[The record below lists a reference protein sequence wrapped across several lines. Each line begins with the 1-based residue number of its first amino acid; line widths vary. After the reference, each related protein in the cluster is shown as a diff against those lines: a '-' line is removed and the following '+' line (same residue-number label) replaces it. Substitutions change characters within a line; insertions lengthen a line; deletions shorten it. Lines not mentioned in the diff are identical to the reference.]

1 MDGSLVC
8 ECMSKCFW
16 WGLCDLRLFI
26 GSFSLCVA
34 VFHCA
39 SQYAC
44 SSLPLS
50 FPFLSKQTWKR
61 LRDKW
66 GFFFFRA
73 CAVYFMMPSRKWM
86 AALEHVAVLL
96 MSCPSFLGNFRRM
109 RRLRMQF
116 KAKSC
121 LNFIP
126 EHFYTALLDELFRS
140 MEIRTMLP
148 VLWLWIL
155 SAVLLRNEGKSRSE
169 FKHLRLHFN
178 NFMCNCYWYTNQFV
192 LFCLF
197 VTSDHRHSCWF
208 RPPVNSCYLRV
219 VCHR

>member
-16 WGLCDLRLFI
+16 WGLCDLQLFI

-34 VFHCA
+34 VFLCA

-50 FPFLSKQTWKR
+50 FHFLSKQTWKR

-66 GFFFFRA
+66 GFFFFCCA
-73 CAVYFMMPSRKWM
+73 CADYFMMPSRKWM
-86 AALEHVAVLL
+86 AALEHVAVPL

-109 RRLRMQF
+109 QRMQF

-140 MEIRTMLP
+140 REIRTVLP

-155 SAVLLRNEGKSRSE
+155 SAVLLRNEGKSRSD

-178 NFMCNCYWYTNQFV
+178 NFMSNCTDIQTNLCCSV
-192 LFCLF
+192 
-197 VTSDHRHSCWF
+197 HHSCWF
-208 RPPVNSCYLRV
+208 RPLVNSCYLRV